1 MILSRLGVR
10 DKLNLLLLL
19 PLAAIVLLSI
29 PFLADR
35 VADARAAAATASTA
49 RVAQQA
55 GTLIQELQ
63 RERLLSLAY
72 LVSPRAGRSALVAE
86 AQNVA
91 DQVTDLRVA
100 LGPRPAGRLSGALA
114 RLSRLGAVR
123 QGVWR
128 RSVSQARVHQAFG
141 DAITGLLDAL
151 GLPPQSF
158 ADAVG
163 ARQVGALDALLRADE
178 QSSSGGTA
186 LLVMALDR
194 EAGSA
199 LLAQATSLQRL
210 CSQRFLQLASPT
222 QAGMLRLVDASRAV
236 REVDALTRQIR
247 QRPGGPGG
255 LGASALVSTVPAAV
269 DLQTKL
275 RRLVEGR
282 ITRDIADGA
291 AQRARD
297 ARTAAWVF
305 AGAALALFAAVVGL
319 SVRVSRSIA
328 VPLRKLTLAAGAVAD
343 LAGAELVRLSDE
355 DSIQQAP
362 PRLAA
367 IDVAAEDEVGE
378 LAVAFN
384 RVQATAALLLERQV
398 VSRGNVSAMFAN
410 VGRRV
415 RNLAGR
421 QLSLI
426 DDLERDEQDRELLAK
441 LYQLDH
447 VSTRLRRSAYSL
459 LVVSGA
465 RDEGFVTE
473 PASVATVLR
482 SALGEIEG
490 FQGIRLGQI
499 CEVVVSPELVADLA
513 LLLAELLENAS
524 SFSPPGVTVDVT
536 AELVDGGCLISLVDH
551 GIGMSSEQLDE
562 ENHRLVE
569 RERLDIV
576 PTSVLGL
583 FVVGRLARRH
593 GLSVHLEP
601 TPGQG
606 ITARI
611 LVPSSYLS
619 GAVAPAA
626 PEVSADWSYP
636 PAASP
641 EPVSPLPLSAA
652 LAALP
657 VPGPSDHFS
666 WFSVDEPAG
675 AGHGTLTRRIPGAQ
689 LPDIEPEPRPLRPPT
704 TTRDPEAT
712 RALVESFQA
721 GLERAA
727 RQTRA
732 PEPTPTIPPAPA
744 AVLTTTPGQADEP
757 SRNGLTRR
765 VPGSHLAA
773 ALRDDQRLPAGPR
786 AARVIDPWA
795 GAPARPA
802 RDPRAERAAL
812 DAFIQGFE
820 AGNAGSG
827 TTPLPE
833 DHRRGGA
840 RPEGGSR

>member
-19 PLAAIVLLSI
+19 PLTAIVLLSI

-35 VADARAAAATASTA
+35 VADARAAAATAGGA
-49 RVAQQA
+49 RVARQA
-55 GTLIQELQ
+55 GTLIQGLQ
-63 RERLLSLAY
+63 RERLMSLAY
-72 LVSPRAGRSALVAE
+72 LVSPEASRGALVVQ

-91 DQVTDLRVA
+91 DQMTDLRLA
-100 LGPRPAGRLSGALA
+100 LGPREAGRLSGALA
-114 RLSRLGAVR
+114 GLSRLGTVR
-123 QGVWR
+123 QGVR
-128 RSVSQARVHQAFG
+128 QRSVSPARVHQAFG
-141 DAITGLLDAL
+141 DAIAGLLDAL
-151 GLPPQSF
+151 GLPPRNF

-163 ARQVGALDALLRADE
+163 ARQAGALDALLRANE

-199 LLAQATSLQRL
+199 LLAQATGLERL
-210 CSQRFLQLASPT
+210 YGQRFLQLASPT
-222 QAGMLRLVDASRAV
+222 QAGMLRLVDASQAV
-236 REVDALTRQIR
+236 REVDALARQIR
-247 QRPGGPGG
+247 QPPGRV
-255 LGASALVSTVPAAV
+255 GAPAPVSAVPAAV

-282 ITRDIADGA
+282 ITRDIADSA

-355 DSIQQAP
+355 DTIQRAP

-367 IDVAAEDEVGE
+367 IDVAAEDEIGE

-398 VSRGNVSAMFAN
+398 TSRGNVSAMFAN

-465 RDEGFVTE
+465 RDEGFITE

-499 CEVVVSPELVADLA
+499 REVVVSPELVADLA
-513 LLLAELLENAS
+513 LLLAELLENAT

-536 AELVDGGCLISLVDH
+536 AELVDGGCLISVLDH

-562 ENHRLVE
+562 ENQRLLE

-601 TPGQG
+601 TPGKG
-606 ITARI
+606 VTARV
-611 LVPSSYLS
+611 LVPSAYLS
-619 GAVAPAA
+619 GAAVPTA
-626 PEVSADWSYP
+626 PEVGVDWGQP
-636 PAASP
+636 
-641 EPVSPLPLSAA
+641 

-675 AGHGTLTRRIPGAQ
+675 AAS
-689 LPDIEPEPRPLRPPT
+689 
-704 TTRDPEAT
+704 TTRDPEAA

-727 RQTRA
+727 RQERT
-732 PEPTPTIPPAPA
+732 PEPA
-744 AVLTTTPGQADEP
+744 AVTSAAPPRPAGAPGQADEP

-765 VPGSHLAA
+765 VPGRHLAT
-773 ALRDDQRLPAGPR
+773 ALREDLRLPAGPR
-786 AARVIDPWA
+786 AARVTDPLA
-795 GAPARPA
+795 AAPARQA

-820 AGNAGSG
+820 AGRAGSG
-827 TTPLPE
+827 E
-833 DHRRGGA
+833 A